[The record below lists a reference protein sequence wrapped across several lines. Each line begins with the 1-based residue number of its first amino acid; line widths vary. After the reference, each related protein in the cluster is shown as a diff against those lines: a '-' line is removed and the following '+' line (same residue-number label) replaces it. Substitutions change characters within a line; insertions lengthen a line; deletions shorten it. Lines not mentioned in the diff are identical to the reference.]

1 MSMSKTKLL
10 RRVSALGFAMQE
22 FRLFLDTHPDD
33 TDALELFNS
42 YKKKYDAAK
51 DEYEKEFG
59 PLTLNGCNSDEWL
72 KNPWPWDNA
81 DN

>member
-1 MSMSKTKLL
+1 MSMNKTKLL
-10 RRVSALGFAMQE
+10 RRVSELGFAMHE

-42 YKKKYDAAK
+42 YKKKYEAAK
-51 DEYEKEFG
+51 EEYEKQFG
-59 PLTLNGCNSDEWL
+59 PLTLNGYNTDEWL